1 MSVKVIKHTVNGLL
15 RRVGYQ
21 IRRVSL
27 DDSAQPQQS
36 GISHALLREP
46 KVPHGH
52 YYSPYPDLH
61 KIESRKAV
69 IFDRDRI
76 VLDINLNEDHQLEL
90 LDGIFEIAKDVDIP
104 EQQTEQRRY
113 YSANNWYAELDG
125 LVLHFMIRT
134 LRPKRIL
141 EVGSGFSSAMT
152 LDTNERFFNNSIE
165 CTFIEP
171 YPEDRLN
178 GLLRKTDNS
187 RVIVENIE
195 TVDVGIFDTL
205 QAGDF
210 LMIDSSHVSKCDSD
224 VNHIFFEIL
233 PRLKSGVHIHFH
245 DIFFPFEYPSDW
257 IFEMLSWTE
266 CYLLRAFLM
275 NNNDYKINFF
285 WHMMLHKHGALI
297 RERLKGYLR
306 NEGGSN
312 IWLQKTGQPAPR

>member
-1 MSVKVIKHTVNGLL
+1 MIKRTVKRAL
-15 RRVGYQ
+15 RRMGYQ
-21 IRRVSL
+21 ISR
-27 DDSAQPQQS
+27 AAPGAPPPQQPS
-36 GISHALLREP
+36 GPPDPLVREP

-61 KIESRKAV
+61 KIESRKDV
-69 IFDRDRI
+69 IFDRNRK
-76 VLDINLNEDHQLEL
+76 VLDIDLNEDHQLKL
-90 LDGIFEIAKDVDIP
+90 LSAIFEMVKDVDIP
-104 EQQTEQRRY
+104 VEQTPSRRY
-113 YSANNWYAELDG
+113 YSNNNWYAELDG

-171 YPEDRLN
+171 HPADRLT
-178 GLLRKTDNS
+178 GLLRADDNS
-187 RVIVENIE
+187 RVIVENLE
-195 TVDVGIFDTL
+195 SVDVGIFDAL
-205 QAGDF
+205 KAGDF

-233 PRLKSGVHIHFH
+233 PRLNSGVHIHFH

-257 IFEMLSWTE
+257 IYEMLSWTE
-266 CYLLRAFLM
+266 CYMLRAFLM
-275 NNNDYKINFF
+275 NNNDYEINFF
-285 WHMMLHKHGALI
+285 WHMMLNKHGTLI
-297 RERLKGYLR
+297 RENLKGYLR

-312 IWLQKTGQPAPR
+312 IWIQKIGKPAS